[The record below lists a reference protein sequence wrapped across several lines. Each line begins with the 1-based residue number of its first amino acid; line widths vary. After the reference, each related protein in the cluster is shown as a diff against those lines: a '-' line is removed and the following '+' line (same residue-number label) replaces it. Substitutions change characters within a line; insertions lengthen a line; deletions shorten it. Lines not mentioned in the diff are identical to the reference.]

1 MPAAVGRRF
10 GAIFQ
15 SLGVRN
21 YRIFFTVQ
29 LISVTGTWMQSVAQ
43 SWLVLR
49 MTGSGFALG
58 VTAALQFLPTLLFAS
73 FGGLVAD
80 RADKRRLLMLTQA
93 AAGLIAL
100 VLAALTLSG
109 HIQLWM
115 VWALAFALGWVNVFD
130 NPTRQSFVS
139 EMVGPAHVANAVSL
153 NSAVFTSARVVG
165 PAVAGILIAVV
176 GTGWCFLYNGLSY
189 FPVVAGLLLMRPH
202 ELHRGQPV
210 RRGRGQLVE
219 GLRYTWSRPELRL
232 PLLLM
237 AVIGTFA
244 FNFNVVLPLMAR
256 FVFHGNASTFGAML
270 SVMGAGALMGA
281 LAAAARQRPT
291 HRLLGG
297 AAAVFGV
304 LLVVAALMPTLP
316 LEIALL
322 VPLGLCMVTVQ
333 ATGNSLLQLNSD
345 PRFRG
350 RVMALYVTVFVGTTP
365 IGGPIIGFVA
375 EHLGPRAGMILGGV
389 ATLAAALGVLWAV
402 RNGLPEPR
410 PRSAR
415 TEAAGAITAEAT
427 R

>member
-10 GAIFQ
+10 GAIFH

-21 YRIFFTVQ
+21 YRIFFLVQ
-29 LISVTGTWMQSVAQ
+29 LVSVTGTWMQSVAQ

-49 MTGSGFALG
+49 MTGSGVALG

-80 RADKRRLLMLTQA
+80 RADKRRLLMLTQS

-115 VWALAFALGWVNVFD
+115 VWTLAFALGWVNVFD

-139 EMVGPAHVANAVSL
+139 EMVGPGQVANAISL

-165 PAVAGILIAVV
+165 PAVAGLLIAWV
-176 GTGWCFLYNGLSY
+176 GTGWCFLYNGFSY
-189 FPVVAGLLLMRPH
+189 FPVVAGLLLMRPE
-202 ELHRGQPV
+202 ELHRGLPV
-210 RRGRGQLVE
+210 ARGRGQLVE
-219 GLRYTWSRPELRL
+219 GLRYTWSRPALRL

-256 FVFHGNASTFGAML
+256 YVFHGDASTFGAML
-270 SVMGAGALMGA
+270 SVMGAGALFGA
-281 LAAAARQRPT
+281 LLAAARQRPT
-291 HRLLGG
+291 HRLLAL
-297 AAAVFGV
+297 AAAAFGA
-304 LLVVAALMPTLP
+304 LLVAAAFMPSLG

-322 VPLGLCMVTVQ
+322 VPLGMFMVTVQ
-333 ATGNSLLQLNSD
+333 ATGNTLLQLNSD

-350 RVMALYVTVFVGTTP
+350 RVMALYVTVFIGTTP
-365 IGGPIIGFVA
+365 IGGPIVGFVA
-375 EHLGPRAGMILGGV
+375 EHLGARSGMILGGV
-389 ATLAAALGVLWAV
+389 TTLVAALAVLYAV
-402 RNGLPEPR
+402 RDGVPGAQEREAR
-410 PRSAR
+410 PAK
-415 TEAAGAITAEAT
+415 AMPAEAT